1 MKEKIHAIL
10 ISAICLLGTSACS
23 VVHKAYKAPRVEHA
37 EQLYGPYGTA
47 DSVTAASVPWRA
59 YFTDTLLVRLIDE
72 GIAGNPDLRIAET
85 RIRVAEAGLKE
96 ARRAFFPDIALTG
109 EVEHLRTSDGSRGKD
124 VLGYRST
131 EYTLGITAGWELDI
145 WGKLNSRRKSE
156 YAAFLGS
163 RAYRNLV
170 QTSLVANIATAY
182 YSLLALDE
190 ELRVTR
196 SVIGLME
203 ENLSVMIKLK
213 ESGLQNGAAVEQS
226 KVTLYETRSRVPELE
241 YRIEEMEHAL
251 CVLLGRMPGGI
262 ERGTFDA
269 QAVPDRLRY
278 GVPAQM
284 LAARP
289 DVQEAEAAF
298 RSAFELT
305 NAARSAF
312 YPSVRLTSGT
322 LGYNSLNTLSEF
334 FRPENILLNL
344 VGGLTQPLFSRG
356 RLRSELEIAKAR
368 EDEALLSFRKTVLAA
383 GQEVT
388 DILAEFR
395 SSVQKN
401 DTRRQQVEAARN
413 AVDYTRKL
421 LLAGDVNYTEVLT
434 AEESLLSSRLA
445 QVDDRLQQILCAV
458 RMYRALGGGI
468 E

>member
-10 ISAICLLGTSACS
+10 IPAICLLGTSACS

-47 DSVTAASVPWRA
+47 DSVTAAFVPWRA

-72 GIAGNPDLRIAET
+72 GIVGNPDLRIAET
-85 RIRVAEAGLKE
+85 RIRVAEAGLRE

-131 EYTLGITAGWELDI
+131 EYTLGITAGWELDV

-251 CVLLGRMPGGI
+251 CVLLGRIPGGI

-269 QAVPDRLRY
+269 H
-278 GVPAQM
+278 
-284 LAARP
+284 
-289 DVQEAEAAF
+289 
-298 RSAFELT
+298 
-305 NAARSAF
+305 AARSAF

-322 LGYNSLNTLSEF
+322 LGYNNLNTLSEF
-334 FRPENILLNL
+334 LRPENMLLNL

-401 DTRRQQVEAARN
+401 DTRRHQVEAARN
-413 AVDYTRKL
+413 SVDYTRKL
-421 LLAGDVNYTEVLT
+421 LLAGEVDYTEVLT

-445 QVDDRLQQILCAV
+445 QVDDRLRQILCAV